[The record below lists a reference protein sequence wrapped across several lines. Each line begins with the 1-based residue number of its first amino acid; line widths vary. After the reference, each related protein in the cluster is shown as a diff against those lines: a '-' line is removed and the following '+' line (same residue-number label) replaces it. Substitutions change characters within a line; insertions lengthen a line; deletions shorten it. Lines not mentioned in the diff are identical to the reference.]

1 MIQYIYKKM
10 LEEVKETIGSI
21 MIGAFVVA
29 VLTVCL
35 QIILRLNMM
44 LENEWYKNSLE
55 VAAIND
61 YFIREKMGV
70 IVKSVSATVIIVYVF
85 CMVIYLLKV
94 KLDIVKERE
103 RISVFWVL
111 GYTRMQMCGLL
122 YISRLCL
129 LVASVALGSILS
141 YIAWRLICKQDIF
154 YNFMTLINEDM
165 SFKPHLLGVNAVGLT
180 VLILPTIYLVLR
192 FNVHMMDLKGEEYD
206 EHD

>member
-21 MIGAFVVA
+21 MIGAFVIA

-35 QIILRLNMM
+35 QIILRLSMM

-55 VAAIND
+55 LAAIGD

-70 IVKSVSATVIIVYVF
+70 IVKSVSATIGIIYAF
-85 CMVIYLLKV
+85 CLVIYLLKI

-122 YISRLCL
+122 YVSRLCL
-129 LVASVALGSILS
+129 LVASTVFGGVFA
-141 YIAWRLICKQDIF
+141 YIAWLVICRQEIF

-165 SFKPHLLGVNAVGLT
+165 SFKPWTLGVNAAALA
-180 VLILPTIYLVLR
+180 VLLLPTIYLVLR
-192 FNVHMMDLKGEEYD
+192 LNVHMMDMKGA
-206 EHD
+206 EHE